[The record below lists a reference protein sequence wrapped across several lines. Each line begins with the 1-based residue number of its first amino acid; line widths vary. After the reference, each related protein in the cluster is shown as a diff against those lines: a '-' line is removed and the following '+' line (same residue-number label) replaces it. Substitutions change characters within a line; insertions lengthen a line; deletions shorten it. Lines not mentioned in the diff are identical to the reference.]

1 MCNICML
8 ISITNIL
15 NHHLLK
21 IFIIYYVLLYINVII
36 QYYKIFHFYFYML
49 HSYDMIIIVL
59 NNHE

>member
-8 ISITNIL
+8 ISIMNIL

-49 HSYDMIIIVL
+49 HSYDMI
-59 NNHE
+59 